1 MCLCSLSRA
10 VVLTETGAAL
20 LGLPLLKV
28 SGHFA
33 VAAAAVSAGVCAVGV
48 ERVGGIDDVV
58 A

>member
-1 MCLCSLSRA
+1 LLSRA
-10 VVLTETGAAL
+10 VVLMETGAAL